1 MHCLQTFFKK
11 FTNKCKLN
19 SLHWF
24 PFLTTDEHTRC
35 SSFSIL
41 VGILC
46 MAVFAEYEPSYR
58 ISRSFQCSSR
68 WAALL
73 QIPSGNCMPECSLE
87 KTVHIFTENSCLR
100 LDSQRELLSVVVLA
114 VSFSFETPK
123 TFSEFLWISF
133 VPNSFLM
140 HPMKQPLL
148 HLFSLFSPVQ
158 FLWCQTITPLYP
170 CIGNKPHTHTHQF
183 CCQENTQLSYPIV

>member
-1 MHCLQTFFKK
+1 M
-11 FTNKCKLN
+11 NKCKLN

-87 KTVHIFTENSCLR
+87 KTVHIFTGNSCLR

-148 HLFSLFSPVQ
+148 HLFCLCNQSSSISMVPNNNP
-158 FLWCQTITPLYP
+158 PLP
-170 CIGNKPHTHTHQF
+170 LHWKQATHTHQF